1 VTGPFVSVAALQDEL
16 ATEAPPVVLDIRWSL
31 GGAPGNL
38 EFAAGHVPGAVYVD
52 LDSDL
57 ADPPGQGG
65 RHPLPEPR
73 RFAAAMRRAGVALD
87 RRVVVTDG
95 GDGAFAARAWWLLRH
110 HGHDD
115 VRLLDGGFAA
125 WRESGA
131 EVATGGRAAPYD
143 DAGPASDR
151 PFTADV
157 ARSAVLDADSAA
169 ALARNGVLLDARAP
183 ARYAGEVEPI
193 DTAAGHIPGAVN
205 APTSMALD
213 ASGRFLGHDEL
224 VRRYAD
230 LDVEPGA
237 AVGAYCGSGVT
248 ATHTIL
254 VLHSLGIEAALYP
267 GSWSAWITDPARPV
281 ATSPKRG

>member
-16 ATEAPPVVLDIRWSL
+16 ATDAPPVVLDIRWSL

-57 ADPPGQGG
+57 ADPPGRGG

-131 EVATGGRAAPYD
+131 EVAIGGRTAPYD
-143 DAGPASDR
+143 DAGPATER
-151 PFTADV
+151 PFSADV

-169 ALARNGVLLDARAP
+169 ALARNGLLLDARAP

-230 LDVEPGA
+230 LDVKPGA

-267 GSWSAWITDPARPV
+267 GSWSAWIADPARPI
-281 ATSPKRG
+281 ATSSKRG

>member
-1 VTGPFVSVAALQDEL
+1 VSGPFVSVDALRAEL
-16 ATEAPPVVLDIRWSL
+16 AADPTPVVLDVRWSL

-57 ADPPGQGG
+57 AGAPGRGG
-65 RHPLPEPR
+65 RHPLPEPQ

-115 VRLLDGGFAA
+115 VRLLDGGFSA

-131 EVATGGRAAPYD
+131 AIATGGQAAPYTAD
-143 DAGPASDR
+143 GPASDR

-157 ARSAVLDADSAA
+157 ARSAVLDAGSAA
-169 ALARNGVLLDARAP
+169 SLARSGKLLDARAP

-193 DTAAGHIPGAVN
+193 DSAAGHIPGAVN

-213 ASGRFLGHDEL
+213 ASGRFLGRDEL

-248 ATHTIL
+248 AAHTVL
-254 VLHSLGIEAALYP
+254 VLHSIGIEAALYP
-267 GSWSAWITDPARPV
+267 GSWSEWITDPARPI
-281 ATSPKRG
+281 ATSSKPG